1 MSDRERS
8 ELTDTKARA
17 GSIGIV
23 LVTLAAG
30 PFLMTLDSSVMN
42 VSIAT
47 VANVDHAFE
56 VDAPG

>member
-17 GSIGIV
+17 GSIGDRPGD
-23 LVTLAAG
+23 AG
-30 PFLMTLDSSVMN
+30 RGPVPDDPGQLMN

>member
-30 PFLMTLDSSVMN
+30 PFLMTWTAHERVDRDSRQRRSRVWGRR
-42 VSIAT
+42 ARL
-47 VANVDHAFE
+47 
-56 VDAPG
+56 